1 MRPGSF
7 GFEHCCIGADHF
19 LCSSRCWVGVKLM
32 LSVGVVLR
40 ECDSQLLS
48 ETREWWM
55 GVSLSKIL
63 ERDAEEKTEW
73 ETVST
78 SPGDQSLEPMS
89 TEAEGHRHLGLTE
102 TVSSSAK
109 D

>member
-1 MRPGSF
+1 
-7 GFEHCCIGADHF
+7 
-19 LCSSRCWVGVKLM
+19 
-32 LSVGVVLR
+32 
-40 ECDSQLLS
+40 
-48 ETREWWM
+48 M

-78 SPGDQSLEPMS
+78 SRGDQSLEPMS
-89 TEAEGHRHLGLTE
+89 TKAEGHRHLGLTE

>member
-73 ETVST
+73 
-78 SPGDQSLEPMS
+78 QSLEPMS
-89 TEAEGHRHLGLTE
+89 TKAEGHRHLGLTE